1 LELRVKKLKD
11 IAPTYLGGI
20 VKFYNPEY
28 ENKEA

>member
-1 LELRVKKLKD
+1 LLLRIKKLKV

-28 ENKEA
+28 KNKEA